1 MAPPQGIIKFM
12 ATPMHPNPRDR
23 EQVKVMTACGASEEH
38 VAAHLSLSVEDLKTY
53 YRKEITYGVEEANMK
68 VAKTFYELAVSGE
81 NPNLTLAW
89 MRMRAGWKDAAV
101 NSKPEEENLDAELTR
116 NKLLKLLN
124 RGKESAA

>member
-1 MAPPQGIIKFM
+1 
-12 ATPMHPNPRDR
+12 
-23 EQVKVMTACGASEEH
+23 MTACGASEEH
-38 VAAHLSLSVEDLKTY
+38 VAAHLNLTVEDLQTY
-53 YRKEITYGVEEANMK
+53 YRKEVTYGVEEANMK

-89 MRMRAGWKDAAV
+89 MRMRAGWKDAAI

-124 RGKESAA
+124 RGKESAS